1 MSTTTNNNVPGLLL
15 PTIKAPLAGTPGASA
30 IAARNNQTQQQ
41 ALLAT
46 AVGGRRK
53 MRRGV
58 NKKGVN
64 KKGGAIIV
72 PQMSGDTSGAN
83 AVIAQN
89 AGNSVQAT
97 ANAKYDATA
106 MTKGGTKRKKGG
118 NPNWLWGCYSG
129 GRKKSKRRTIKRRKT
144 RRNKK

>member
-1 MSTTTNNNVPGLLL
+1 MSTTTTNNNVPGLLL
-15 PTIKAPLAGTPGASA
+15 PTIKAPLAGSPGASA
-30 IAARNNQTQQQ
+30 MAARNNQTQQQ

-53 MRRGV
+53 M
-58 NKKGVN
+58 KKGAN

-106 MTKGGTKRKKGG
+106 MKKGGTKRKKGG

-129 GRKKSKRRTIKRRKT
+129 VRKKSKRRTIKRRKT